1 MSDIVERLREWST
14 CNVFPEQAQ
23 YVISEACLEI
33 TALRAEVERLRA
45 ALGDRCPVDAMD
57 RGMTPVEAAVYHV
70 WGERCPDFEPDCMTC
85 RAWAELDRTAAIR
98 ALASGRTAS

>member
-33 TALRAEVERLRA
+33 TALRAENERLRA
-45 ALGDRCPVDAMD
+45 ALEDIADGLGETDL
-57 RGMTPVEAAVYHV
+57 VEVGRYAKHIARAAL
-70 WGERCPDFEPDCMTC
+70 EEK
-85 RAWAELDRTAAIR
+85 
-98 ALASGRTAS
+98 